1 MIFQGGGGGGL
12 DPLSSPL
19 DPCIGKSYEKNS
31 STHNTNN
38 ENHPEGAVRSG
49 FTQFSKNRVYPAQP
63 SPGGTA

>member
-1 MIFQGGGGGGL
+1 MIFQGGGGVP
-12 DPLSSPL
+12 DPISPPL

-38 ENHPEGAVRSG
+38 ENHPEGAVWPG
-49 FTQFSKNRVYPAQP
+49 LTLFSKNRVYPAQP